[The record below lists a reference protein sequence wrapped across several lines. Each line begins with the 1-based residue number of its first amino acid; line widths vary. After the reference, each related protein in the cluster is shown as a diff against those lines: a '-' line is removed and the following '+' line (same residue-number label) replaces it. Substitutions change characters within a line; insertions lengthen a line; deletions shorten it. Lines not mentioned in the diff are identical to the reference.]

1 METQLNIAV
10 CIPFLIVDDIGG
22 TIKWYEKIGF
32 KCTATN
38 HIWEPDCELN
48 WARIEWRA
56 AAFMIGPDERKVK
69 SNAKDAGLWFNVQ
82 SVDEVVDSL
91 IQEGIS
97 FDTEEET
104 FYGRKVISFKDINGF
119 TVSFSS
125 ALPGK

>member
-1 METQLNIAV
+1 METQLNVAV
-10 CIPFLIVDDIGG
+10 CIPFLVVDDIDG

-48 WARIEWRA
+48 WARIEWRG

-82 SVDEVVDSL
+82 SVDEVVESL
-91 IQEGIS
+91 TQEGIS

-125 ALPGK
+125 ALAGK